1 MYITSALVMYC
12 CWSSLLCPTDVGND
26 MLPDLFR
33 LDRFFSFNFA
43 VIKLPPPNV
52 KNKKWKK
59 TKTSWKLILH
69 YIYIVFSSVAR
80 NFLVHEIKFNCPLQ
94 ESNILNSS
102 FQATLFY
109 WTTKKCKS
117 ALTKVAFYMI
127 PTLLLW
133 LLYKLAS
140 VNFKNIYF
148 IMFTIIHNW
157 QYYY

>member
-1 MYITSALVMYC
+1 MWEMTWCQTYLDWTDFFLQFC
-12 CWSSLLCPTDVGND
+12 CYKTAPT
-26 MLPDLFR
+26 
-33 LDRFFSFNFA
+33 
-43 VIKLPPPNV
+43 KC

-69 YIYIVFSSVAR
+69 YIYIVFSSVAKT
-80 NFLVHEIKFNCPLQ
+80 FLVHEIKFKCPLQ
-94 ESNILNSS
+94 ESNIFNSS

-109 WTTKKCKS
+109 WTTKKCES
-117 ALTKVAFYMI
+117 ALTKVAFCMT

-140 VNFKNIYF
+140 VNLKNIYF
-148 IMFTIIHNW
+148 IMFTIIHDW